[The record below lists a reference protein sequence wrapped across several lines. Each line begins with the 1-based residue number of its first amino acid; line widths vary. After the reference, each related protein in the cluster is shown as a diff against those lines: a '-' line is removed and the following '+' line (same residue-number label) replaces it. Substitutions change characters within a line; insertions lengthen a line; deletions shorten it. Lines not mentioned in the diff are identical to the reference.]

1 MSPGPQDISTGDL
14 VRVELEAD
22 IFKAMQE
29 GHGGWSDPMLEVGGS
44 VLYTSL
50 VNFFVN
56 IYHMY
61 NFNSISP
68 ILCCSLCL
76 DVVHSKL
83 ATWWS
88 LSHFHRLFAT

>member
-29 GHGGWSDPMLEVGGS
+29 GHGGWSDPMLEVGEKCI
-44 VLYTSL
+44 TSL
-50 VNFFVN
+50 LNFFVD

-68 ILCCSLCL
+68 ILSYSLM
-76 DVVHSKL
+76 S
-83 ATWWS
+83 
-88 LSHFHRLFAT
+88 